1 LGADAVP
8 ALIETLGDEITWLRN
23 DAVIALGKIGT
34 AAVAAIPALT
44 TMQDEEVH
52 FYVVKQALNEIK
64 GF

>member
-1 LGADAVP
+1 VEPRRYRAA
-8 ALIETLGDEITWLRN
+8 R
-23 DAVIALGKIGT
+23 KIGT